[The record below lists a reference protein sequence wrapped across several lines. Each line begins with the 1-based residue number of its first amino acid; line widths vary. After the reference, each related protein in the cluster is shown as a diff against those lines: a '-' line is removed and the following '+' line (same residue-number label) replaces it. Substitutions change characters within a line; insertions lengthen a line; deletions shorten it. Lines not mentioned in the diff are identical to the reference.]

1 MRIRNLRDTV
11 SRSIFI
17 VMALPTFSIA
27 QNGPDAGRQLVL
39 DAHKGNCVDCHQF
52 PNDPRVETRAT
63 VGPALSGIKARFIS
77 RIALTTLVMDPMGA
91 NPNTIMPPYGRH
103 RILTERE
110 IDAIVDY
117 LYTQ

>member
-1 MRIRNLRDTV
+1 LKA
-11 SRSIFI
+11 SLHCSLPA
-17 VMALPTFSIA
+17 ALLLTALSFAAAA
-27 QNGPDAGRQLVL
+27 QGSEDSGRQLAL
-39 DAHKGNCVDCHQF
+39 DNNRGNCADCHQF

-63 VGPALSGIKARFIS
+63 VGPPLSGVRARFSS
-77 RIALTTLVMDPMGA
+77 RIALTNLVKDPMA
-91 NPNTIMPPYGRH
+91 VNPDTIMPPYGRH

>member
-1 MRIRNLRDTV
+1 MKGGLHCSLPAAV
-11 SRSIFI
+11 FLA
-17 VMALPTFSIA
+17 ALSCAAAA
-27 QNGPDAGRQLVL
+27 QGREDSGRQLAL
-39 DAHKGNCVDCHQF
+39 DKIRGNCADCHQF

-63 VGPALSGIKARFIS
+63 VGPPLSGIKSRFTS
-77 RIALTTLVMDPMGA
+77 RIALTSLVKDPMTI
-91 NPNTIMPPYGRH
+91 NPDTIMPPYGRH

>member
-1 MRIRNLRDTV
+1 LKAGLHC
-11 SRSIFI
+11 S
-17 VMALPTFSIA
+17 LPTALLLTVLSCAAAA
-27 QNGPDAGRQLVL
+27 QGREDPGHQQAL
-39 DAHKGNCVDCHQF
+39 DKIRGNCADCHQF

-63 VGPALSGIKARFIS
+63 VGPPLSGIAARFTS
-77 RIALTTLVMDPMGA
+77 RVALANLVKEPMA
-91 NPNTIMPPYGRH
+91 VNPDTIMPPYGRH

>member
-1 MRIRNLRDTV
+1 MKASVYCLLPA
-11 SRSIFI
+11 
-17 VMALPTFSIA
+17 ALLLAALSCAAAA
-27 QNGPDAGRQLVL
+27 QGREDSGRQLAL
-39 DAHKGNCVDCHQF
+39 DKNRRNCADCHQF

-63 VGPALSGIKARFIS
+63 VGPPLSGIKARFTS
-77 RIALTTLVMDPMGA
+77 RIALTNLVKDPMA
-91 NPNTIMPPYGRH
+91 VNPDTIMPPYGRH

>member
-1 MRIRNLRDTV
+1 LKAGLHC
-11 SRSIFI
+11 S
-17 VMALPTFSIA
+17 LPTALLLTVLSCAAAA
-27 QNGPDAGRQLVL
+27 QGREDPGHQQAL
-39 DAHKGNCVDCHQF
+39 DKIRGNCADCHQF

-63 VGPALSGIKARFIS
+63 VGPPLSGIAARFTS
-77 RIALTTLVMDPMGA
+77 RVALANLVKDPMA
-91 NPNTIMPPYGRH
+91 VNPDTIMPPYGRH

>member
-1 MRIRNLRDTV
+1 LKV
-11 SRSIFI
+11 GLHCS
-17 VMALPTFSIA
+17 LPTALFLAAISCAAAA
-27 QNGPDAGRQLVL
+27 QGREDSGRQLAL
-39 DAHKGNCVDCHQF
+39 DKNRGNCADCHQF

-63 VGPALSGIKARFIS
+63 VGPPLSGIKARFTS
-77 RIALTTLVMDPMGA
+77 RIALTNLVKDPMA
-91 NPNTIMPPYGRH
+91 LNPDTIMPPYGRH